1 MKRTLLLVLSFILML
16 AACAPAPTASP
27 TLSPAPSTTPLPPPA
42 PTPAIEVHMPW
53 QTPDEA
59 YAPIPPGEEP
69 KYFYDKPLG
78 AFVPSDDYGAVYPYM
93 GAYHFGMWGPT
104 YQYGLCTADGRII
117 TAPVYSAPAVLG
129 FGGQQ
134 AYLFYTESEQ
144 VWNDREGWYE
154 TAATPGLLVALDG
167 SWAEPFDNAMQ
178 FIVPTMIYSKTLNY
192 PVLAVQRDGLWGGL
206 AMDGSIAVP
215 FEHKQYFRMY
225 DAESFYRNDYSE
237 RPEHNIIRYDRML
250 SYERDDYG
258 NFHWEQAQLLN
269 KRLEPL
275 ATIQGSHYA
284 TANDFFLQMNMD
296 VEMIYTY
303 DYDGNLLGEREYQE
317 PENWEIGINVASDY
331 VMIPS
336 VDGLSLTFCDK
347 YLQPLF
353 TLDSET
359 LWSFWGFDT
368 QKTVRTVC
376 NVFHTTDPTT
386 NLHRTYL
393 PDGTRLTT
401 FHFIVE

>member
-1 MKRTLLLVLSFILML
+1 MKRNLLLALSLIFML
-16 AACAPAPTASP
+16 TACASAPTASP

-53 QTPDEA
+53 QTPDEG
-59 YAPIPPGEEP
+59 YSPIPAGEEP

-117 TAPVYSAPAVLG
+117 TAPVYSAPSILG
-129 FGGQQ
+129 FGDQQ
-134 AYLFYTESEQ
+134 AYLLYTETEQ
-144 VWNDREGWYE
+144 AWNSDGWYE
-154 TAATPGLLVALDG
+154 TVATPGLLVALDG

-178 FIVPTMIYSKTLNY
+178 FIVPTMVYSKTLNY

-225 DAESFYRNDYSE
+225 DAEPFYRNDYSE

-269 KRLEPL
+269 ERLEPL

-296 VEMIYTY
+296 VEMIYAY
-303 DYDGNLLGEREYQE
+303 DYDGNLLGEWEYQE

-336 VDGLSLTFCDK
+336 VDGLSLTFCNK

-353 TLDSET
+353 TLDSDT
-359 LWSFWGFDT
+359 LWSFWGFGT
-368 QKTVRTVC
+368 QKTIRTVC

-386 NLHRTYL
+386 NLHRTYR
-393 PDGTRLTT
+393 PDGTLLTT
-401 FHFIVE
+401 CYFANE